1 MTPSVPIQIVGG
13 GLAGLT
19 LGLLLRERQIPVTLW
34 EAGSYPR
41 HRVCGE
47 FLSGHGQ
54 RVLDSLG
61 LLPMCEGTG
70 AQWART
76 ALFANERRTSAPRPL
91 PQPAL
96 CLSRHALDALLARA
110 FSERGGELKTRQRR
124 DSIPAEPGW
133 IQATGR
139 QPQAQVGGWRWFG
152 FKAHAEN
159 VVLDADLEL
168 HVSQNSYVGLCR
180 IEGGRVNVCGLF
192 RRHVGEAPSTDRTAE
207 SALRG
212 VPGSPLHRRLSTA
225 TLVSESVCAVAG
237 LDLRPRSLQNETRWL
252 LGDAAGMIPPF
263 TGNGMSLAL
272 ESAEWSVE
280 PLTRFASGR
289 CSWEQARRD
298 YAAHSGFRTRRR
310 LRWAGVLQ
318 RLLFLP
324 AAPALLLTLS
334 RPEPVWRRLFALTR
348 GD

>member
-1 MTPSVPIQIVGG
+1 MKPAAPIHIVGG

-19 LGLLLRERQIPVTLW
+19 LGLMLRERQVPVTLW
-34 EAGSYPR
+34 EAGAYPR

-54 RVLDSLG
+54 RVLGPLG
-61 LLPMCEGTG
+61 LLQECEAAG

-76 ALFANERRTSAPRPL
+76 ALFANEHRSSPPRPL

-96 CLSRHALDALLARA
+96 CVSRHALDALLARA
-110 FSERGGELKTRQRR
+110 FEERGGELQIRQRR
-124 DSIPAEPGW
+124 DSIPVEPGW
-133 IQATGR
+133 VQATGR

-152 FKAHAEN
+152 FKAHAEH

-168 HVSQNSYVGLCR
+168 HVSRNAYVGLCR

-192 RRHVGEAPSTDRTAE
+192 RRQVGDAPSTDRTAE

-212 VPGSPLHRRLSTA
+212 VRGSPLHQRLATA
-225 TLVSESVCAVAG
+225 IFVPESVCSVAG
-237 LDLRPRSLQNETRWL
+237 LDLRPRSLQTETRWL

-272 ESAEWSVE
+272 ESAEWSAE
-280 PLTRFASGR
+280 PLTRFARGT

-298 YAAHSGFRTRRR
+298 YAAHSDSRTRDR
-310 LRWAGVLQ
+310 LRWAGFLQ

-324 AAPALLLTLS
+324 AAPTLLLALS
-334 RPEPVWRRLFALTR
+334 RPEPIWRRFFALTR